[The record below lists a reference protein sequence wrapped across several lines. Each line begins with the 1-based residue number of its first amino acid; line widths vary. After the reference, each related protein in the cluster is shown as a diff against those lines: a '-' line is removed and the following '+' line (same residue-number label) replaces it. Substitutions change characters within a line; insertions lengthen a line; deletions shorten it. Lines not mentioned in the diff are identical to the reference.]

1 MLAEQQSQGRETV
14 AMMTEHERQ
23 LNKEKLSKIKN
34 NPDLL
39 QRLHDR
45 VMKGGGKKNKS
56 NQSDDEDE
64 AL

>member
-1 MLAEQQSQGRETV
+1 MLAEQQSHGRETV

-45 VMKGGGKKNKS
+45 VMKGGEKKNQS